1 MSVFAMSDLH
11 LSTEN
16 VSKSMAVFGNRW
28 IDYAEKIEKNWKA
41 VVTDDDTVI
50 IPGDISWA
58 SSLEGALAD
67 MKFLNSLP
75 GKKIISKG
83 NHDFWWATVSK
94 INTFFEENDLSTL
107 SVLYNDAICVENV
120 IITGTRG
127 WFSEPSLQ
135 NTVQKTDY
143 NKIINREAI
152 RLKLALQ
159 KAVQLKADTG
169 KEIIAF
175 FHFPP
180 LWNEFCDDVAFDA
193 LSECGV
199 KKCYFGHI
207 HGCYNVPEKTVY
219 RDIELHMISADYL
232 NFIPKLI

>member
-1 MSVFAMSDLH
+1 MAVFAISDLH

-16 VSKSMAVFGNRW
+16 VSKSMSVFGNRW
-28 IDYAEKIEKNWKA
+28 IDYANKIEKNWSA
-41 VVTDDDTVI
+41 VVSENDTVI

-58 SSLEGALAD
+58 SSLDDALPD

-75 GKKIISKG
+75 GTKIISKG

-94 INTFFEENDLSTL
+94 INAYFEENELSTL
-107 SVLYNDAICVENV
+107 KVLYNDAICVENYV
-120 IITGTRG
+120 ITGTRG

-152 RLKLALQ
+152 RLKIALE
-159 KAVQLKADTG
+159 KAKSLNENTE

-180 LWNEFCDDVAFDA
+180 LWKDFCDDATFNM
-193 LSECGV
+193 LCEYGV

-207 HGCYNVPEKTVY
+207 HGCYNVPAKSTHRGV
-219 RDIELHMISADYL
+219 DLNIISADYL

>member
-1 MSVFAMSDLH
+1 MAVFAISDLH

-16 VSKSMAVFGNRW
+16 ISKSMAVFGNRW
-28 IDYAEKIEKNWKA
+28 IDYANKIEKNWRA
-41 VVTDDDTVI
+41 IVGEDDTVI

-58 SSLEGALAD
+58 SSLDTALPD
-67 MKFLNSLP
+67 MRFLDSLP
-75 GKKIISKG
+75 GTKIISKG

-94 INTFFEENDLSTL
+94 INAYFEENELSTL
-107 SVLYNDAICVENV
+107 RVLYNDAICVEDY

-152 RLKLALQ
+152 RLKLALE
-159 KAVQLKADTG
+159 KAKQLQAQNG

-180 LWNEFCDDVAFDA
+180 MWKDFCDEAAFDA

-219 RDIELHMISADYL
+219 RDVELNMISADYL
-232 NFIPKLI
+232 NFVPKLL

>member
-1 MSVFAMSDLH
+1 MSVFAISDLH

-16 VSKSMAVFGNRW
+16 ISKSMAVFGNRW
-28 IDYAEKIEKNWKA
+28 TDYADKIEKNWRA
-41 VVTDDDTVI
+41 IVEPSDTVI
-50 IPGDISWA
+50 IPGDITWA
-58 SSLEGALAD
+58 SSLESALPD
-67 MKFLNSLP
+67 LKFLNSLP

-83 NHDFWWATVSK
+83 NHDFWWATVTK
-94 INTFFEENDLSTL
+94 LNAYFENNELDTL
-107 SVLYNDAICVENV
+107 TILYNDAICVEDYIV
-120 IITGTRG
+120 TGTRG

-143 NKIINREAI
+143 NKIVNRESV
-152 RLKLALQ
+152 RLKLALE
-159 KAVQLKADTG
+159 KAKALQADTD

-180 LWNEFCDDVAFDA
+180 VWNEFCDDEAVDA
-193 LSECGV
+193 LLACGV

-207 HGCYNVPEKTVY
+207 HGCYNVPDVSVY
-219 RDIELHMISADYL
+219 RGVKMHMISADYL

>member
-1 MSVFAMSDLH
+1 
-11 LSTEN
+11 
-16 VSKSMAVFGNRW
+16 MAVFGNRW
-28 IDYAEKIEKNWKA
+28 VEYANKIEKNWKA
-41 VVTDDDTVI
+41 VVNENDTVI

-58 SSLEGALAD
+58 SSLDTALPD
-67 MKFLNSLP
+67 MVFLNSLP
-75 GKKIISKG
+75 GTKIISKG

-94 INTFFEENDLSTL
+94 INAYFEENDLSTL
-107 SVLYNDAICVENV
+107 KVLYNDAICVEDY

-143 NKIINREAI
+143 NKIINRESI
-152 RLKLALQ
+152 RLKLALE
-159 KAVQLKADTG
+159 KAKQIQLNYG

-180 LWNEFCDDVAFDA
+180 IWNDFCDEATIDM
-193 LSECGV
+193 LCEYGI

-207 HGCYNVPEKTVY
+207 HGSYNVPEKKFY
-219 RDIELHMISADYL
+219 RGIEFYMISADYL
-232 NFIPKLI
+232 NFIPKLL

>member
-1 MSVFAMSDLH
+1 MSVFAISDLH

-28 IDYAEKIEKNWKA
+28 TNYADKIEKNWKA
-41 VVTDDDTVI
+41 VVSSNDTVI

-58 SSLEGALAD
+58 SSLDDALPD

-75 GKKIISKG
+75 GTKIISKG

-94 INTFFEENDLSTL
+94 INSYFQENELSTL
-107 SVLYNDAICVENV
+107 KVLYNDAICVENY

-143 NKIINREAI
+143 NKIINRESI
-152 RLKLALQ
+152 RLNLALQ
-159 KAVQLKADTG
+159 KATVLSESTG

-180 LWNEFCDDVAFDA
+180 LWKDFCDEATFDA
-193 LSECGV
+193 LCEHGV

-207 HGCYNVPEKTVY
+207 HGCYNIPEKNVY
-219 RDIELHMISADYL
+219 RGVELNMISADYL
-232 NFIPKLI
+232 NFIPKLL

>member
-1 MSVFAMSDLH
+1 MSVFAISDLH

-16 VSKSMAVFGNRW
+16 SSKSMAVFGNRW
-28 IDYAEKIEKNWKA
+28 TDYAEKIENNWKKI
-41 VVTDDDTVI
+41 VTDNDIVI

-58 SSLEGALAD
+58 SSLDDALAD

-94 INTFFEENDLSTL
+94 INTYFEQHRLDTL
-107 SVLYNDAICVENV
+107 SVLYNDAIEAENY

-152 RLKLALQ
+152 RLKLALEKALAMQ
-159 KAVQLKADTG
+159 KDSG
-169 KEIIAF
+169 KEILAF
-175 FHFPP
+175 FHFP
-180 LWNEFCDDVAFDA
+180 LIWGDFRDDAAIELLVA
-193 LSECGV
+193 SGV

-207 HGCYNVPEKTVY
+207 HGCYGVPEKTVY
-219 RDIELHMISADYL
+219 KDLEMHLISADYL

>member
-1 MSVFAMSDLH
+1 MSVFAISDLH

-16 VSKSMAVFGNRW
+16 LSKSMAVFGNRW
-28 IDYAEKIEKNWKA
+28 IDYAEKIENNWKK
-41 VVTDDDTVI
+41 VVSDNDTVI

-58 SSLEGALAD
+58 SSIEGALPD
-67 MKFLNSLP
+67 LRFLNALP
-75 GKKIISKG
+75 GKKIVSKG

-94 INTFFEENDLSTL
+94 INAFFLENDLDTL
-107 SVLYNDAICVENV
+107 SVLYNDAIAVEDY

-143 NKIINREAI
+143 QKIVNRESI
-152 RLKLALQ
+152 RLRLALDKAKLLQ
-159 KAVQLKADTG
+159 KESNKD
-169 KEIIAF
+169 IIAF

-180 LWNEFCDDVAFDA
+180 IWKDFCDEAAFDA
-193 LSECGV
+193 LSECGI

-207 HGCYNVPEKTVY
+207 HGCYNVPEKTIY